1 LCGHRTTDVPHL
13 SCPNRLPTHP
23 PAYSHVQPSEARL
36 HVEFTRRAKGV
47 SPLADHPLH
56 QANEDLL
63 VHRSW
68 EHCDR
73 AGRRAVSLQLYKSLN
88 VSVII

>member
-1 LCGHRTTDVPHL
+1 VRPSDNR
-13 SCPNRLPTHP
+13 CPSSELPESTSHP
-23 PAYSHVQPSEARL
+23 PTAYSHVQPSEARL
-36 HVEFTRRAKGV
+36 HLEFTRRAKGV
-47 SPLADHPLH
+47 SPFADHPLH

-63 VHRSW
+63 VLRSW

-73 AGRRAVSLQLYKSLN
+73 AGRQAVSLQLYKSLN